1 MLDLELMLVPSCSV
15 GLVAT
20 HNVLLLLGLQLRGRI
35 GLQAAHRDLLASR
48 DQLLPADLPMV
59 VALG

>member
-20 HNVLLLLGLQLRGRI
+20 HDVLLLGLQLRGRI